1 LINLSS
7 IQSEYYLNVTDING
21 SGGAAGWTFG
31 GTLSNTDNWNSSTS
45 LYYVGVTNFSAS
57 GSWSP
62 YSGGVGITS
71 MSAPAST
78 DDIVFDTNSGACTMN
93 VAGVCKS
100 VTFAT
105 YTNTITMTNGLT
117 VSGNVT
123 LGAGMTI
130 AGAGTLTVNATT
142 IITSNGKTWPN
153 TLVLAG
159 SITIT
164 LIGDLT
170 INGLFSLNT
179 SPANTVM
186 TFNGTVNI
194 NCYSGFTNNSDGGT
208 GTSQGTGTTTLNIYG
223 GTWSGQGM
231 TRLDTN
237 IIGDVTISTVRF
249 TVRKLTYVSGNVTC
263 LGSSWISGTLDVGGI
278 MWNDLF
284 NGTGTLLSDLN
295 VRGILGINNGGY
307 GGAFNINC
315 YGGISVSS
323 FLQNA
328 TGASAP
334 TINLYGGTFCPTAAS
349 QGFLTCIINIIGN
362 ITFGTVVLDQS
373 NTVRYIS
380 GNVKGTSTS
389 SLIITQNGN
398 TLLNFD
404 KINTIRTVTITG
416 TRSVTM
422 NKFFNGTTST
432 PTRIQCSTTTGTYA
446 VAFQDGIEK
455 VAKNVKVSGC
465 IVSNRNQLLLT
476 SINANKGNNFG
487 VRYINQLP
495 NGNPLKYVNTIVSQ
509 DGGALMADP
518 SFIVN

>member
-1 LINLSS
+1 
-7 IQSEYYLNVTDING
+7 
-21 SGGAAGWTFG
+21 
-31 GTLSNTDNWNSSTS
+31 
-45 LYYVGVTNFSAS
+45 
-57 GSWSP
+57 
-62 YSGGVGITS
+62 
-71 MSAPAST
+71 
-78 DDIVFDTNSGACTMN
+78 
-93 VAGVCKS
+93 
-100 VTFAT
+100 
-105 YTNTITMTNGLT
+105 
-117 VSGNVT
+117 
-123 LGAGMTI
+123 
-130 AGAGTLTVNATT
+130 
-142 IITSNGKTWPN
+142 
-153 TLVLAG
+153 
-159 SITIT
+159 
-164 LIGDLT
+164 
-170 INGLFSLNT
+170 
-179 SPANTVM
+179 M

-194 NCYSGFTNNSDGGT
+194 NCYSGFTHNGDAGI

-237 IIGDVTISTVRF
+237 IIGDVIISSIKF
-249 TVRKLTYVSGNVTC
+249 SVRKLTYVSGNVTC
-263 LGSSWISGTLDVGGI
+263 LGNSWISGTLDVAEI

-284 NGTGTLLSDLN
+284 NGAGTLLSDLN

-315 YGGISVSS
+315 YGGISVST

-416 TRSVTM
+416 TRLVTM

-432 PTRIQCSTTTGTYA
+432 PTRIQCATATATYT
-446 VAFQDGIEK
+446 VAFQDTFEK
-455 VAKNVKVSGC
+455 IANNVKVSEC
-465 IVSNRNQLLLT
+465 IVQNRSQLIVNGAN
-476 SINANKGNNFG
+476 SNKGNNTGIRFG
-487 VRYINQLP
+487 NQSP
-495 NGNPLKYVNTIVSQ
+495 NGLPKNTPTIPTQITYGIGNISDPTMVVN
-509 DGGALMADP
+509 
-518 SFIVN
+518 